1 MRWAISHIA
10 GKIQKD
16 EEGEKEVAASDYE
29 IKGGRDQEEHQE
41 AAGNHAASSTKPK
54 SPSSSSFPP
63 PVVGSSSKKRR
74 VEGGGAWSDADILL
88 VTDGELRMPP
98 VDASTLQVLKEL
110 RFLESML

>member
-29 IKGGRDQEEHQE
+29 VKGGRDQEEH
-41 AAGNHAASSTKPK
+41 NSSTKPK